1 MGVRIV
7 IAEDEGAIRLDLFET
22 LVELGHDVVGQASN
36 GEQALRYIK
45 DLRPDAAFLDI
56 SMPEMT
62 GLEVAEALND
72 AEESC
77 PLIILSAF
85 SDQNLVERAASAG
98 VFAYLVKPFTE
109 SDVEPALRIAASRFE
124 AQQLLKQETVSLSE
138 QLETRKLLD
147 RAKGILMRQGYS
159 EPEAFALLRKTA
171 MDKRLSLKEVSQ
183 ALILSD
189 ELVGE

>member
-1 MGVRIV
+1 MRIV
-7 IAEDEGAIRLDLFET
+7 IAEDEGAIRLDLSET
-22 LVELGHDVVGQASN
+22 LVELGHEVVGQASN
-36 GEQALRYIK
+36 GEQALRLIG

-62 GLEVAEALND
+62 GLEVAEALNE
-72 AEESC
+72 AQWSC

-85 SDQNLVERAASAG
+85 SDQKLIERAAHAG

-109 SDVEPALRIAASRFE
+109 SDIEPALRIAVSRYE
-124 AQQLLKQETVSLSE
+124 AQQLLKQEAISLSE
-138 QLETRKLLD
+138 QLESRKLLD
-147 RAKGILMRQGYS
+147 KAKGILMRQGYT
-159 EPEAFALLRKTA
+159 EPDAFALLRKTA
-171 MDKRLSLKEVSQ
+171 MDKRMSLKEISQ